1 MTHRFDILDGALRQL
16 REASN
21 PSAGERARMLAAVQR
36 LGSNTTAPAAEGA
49 PAPVSAPTRVPVPAP
64 SKPASTEELVAG
76 RVEPSSL
83 VTRKSLAWG
92 LALGLAAF
100 GAGMGIGVG
109 VGIDLGR
116 GSVEPPPAH
125 PLVSSP
131 AAASVP
137 APSLAVPESPPAQ
150 GAAHEA
156 RPLASRSD
164 ESRASAS
171 RAGSATAEAAA
182 PSPAPASAAAR
193 RQLEQRAKARARAR
207 PLATSAKSPLTLAE
221 ALQLVHR
228 AERAIYSDNA
238 AWALTL
244 LDDLDERAPRAMLHE
259 ERLAT
264 RILALCAGG
273 QVESA
278 ERLASRARQ
287 EAPSSIY
294 GSILERVCDSAA
306 SSTPASKDSTHP

>member
-1 MTHRFDILDGALRQL
+1 MTHRVDLLDGALHQL

-21 PSAGERARMLAAVQR
+21 PSAGERARILAAVQR
-36 LGSNTTAPAAEGA
+36 LGSNTTASAAEGA
-49 PAPVSAPTRVPVPAP
+49 PAPVPAPTRVPGPAP
-64 SKPASTEELVAG
+64 WKSTEELVAG

-83 VTRKSLAWG
+83 LTRKSLAWG

-100 GAGMGIGVG
+100 GVGMGIGVG

-116 GSVEPPPAH
+116 GSVEPPPEH
-125 PLVSSP
+125 PLASSP
-131 AAASVP
+131 AVPSVP
-137 APSLAVPESPPAQ
+137 APSLAVPESPLAQ
-150 GAAHEA
+150 GAEHEA
-156 RPLASRSD
+156 RNRASRSD

-264 RILALCAGG
+264 RILALCADG

-306 SSTPASKDSTHP
+306 SSAPASKDSTRP